1 VIVAAVLMA
10 IGGSLV
16 VAAGRAGERGMLSP
30 NAWVGIRTPATT
42 ASNEAWYAAH
52 EAAGRWISIGGWI
65 IAIGGII
72 VLLWR
77 PDDADAARI
86 ALLAAGLGGAA
97 ALYGGFLG
105 HQAAIAV
112 TDSDEV

>member
-1 VIVAAVLMA
+1 VILAAAVMA
-10 IGGSLV
+10 IGGSFM

-30 NAWVGIRTPATT
+30 NAWVGIRTRATT

-72 VLLWR
+72 VLLLR
-77 PDDADAARI
+77 PGDTDAARI

-97 ALYGGFLG
+97 TLYGGFLG
-105 HQAAIAV
+105 HQAATAV
-112 TDSDEV
+112 ADSDQI